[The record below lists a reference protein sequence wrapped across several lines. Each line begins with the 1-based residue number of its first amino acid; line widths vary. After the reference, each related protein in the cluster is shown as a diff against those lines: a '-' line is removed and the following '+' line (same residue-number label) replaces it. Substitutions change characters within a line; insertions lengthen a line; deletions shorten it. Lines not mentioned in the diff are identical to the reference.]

1 MRLPSANTTKA
12 AEAEAKEVAE
22 PAELRVEPERKNKI
36 DINKYIIFYIANI
49 MVIKGSLWS
58 TYFIKWRTIYIT
70 RLLRANKKVLKK
82 HDKYKN

>member
-1 MRLPSANTTKA
+1 M
-12 AEAEAKEVAE
+12 
-22 PAELRVEPERKNKI
+22 AELRVELAEPVEPERKNKI